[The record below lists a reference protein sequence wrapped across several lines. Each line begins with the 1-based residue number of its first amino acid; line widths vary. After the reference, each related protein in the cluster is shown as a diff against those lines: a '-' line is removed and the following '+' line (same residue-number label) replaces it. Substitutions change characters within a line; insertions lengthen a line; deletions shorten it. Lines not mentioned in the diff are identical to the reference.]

1 MKTMVEGPGT
11 SGVEVPGDA
20 SYSAGASTVVDS
32 ADSGVVS
39 MRDESS
45 DTSDA
50 AATDTSATGSSTAA
64 VSGEDEGDSAR
75 PARDNRPRVVL
86 VTGASRFLGGFLTA
100 RLAQNPDIERV
111 IAVDAVPPSKDMR
124 RRMGRA
130 DFVRADI
137 RNPLIAK
144 VVRNA
149 EVDTV
154 VHLSMSSHPSRA
166 GGRAATKEMN
176 VIGAMQLLAAC
187 QKSSSVKRVVLKS
200 SSTIYGSS
208 SKDPAMFTEEMSAR
222 RPPKSGYA
230 RDCLD
235 VEGYTRA
242 LGRRRP
248 DIATTIL
255 RLAPI
260 IGPRLETELS
270 RFLLQPLVPTIMGRD
285 PRMQLLHEEDA
296 LAALERSAISQA
308 SGTFNIAADGVV
320 ALSQAIRRAGGVQA
334 PMFPAAFA
342 MLSGLQKR
350 LGMHDYSSDQFD
362 YLVFGCGM
370 DTTRMQTRLGFR
382 PRWTTLEAFDDLLR
396 SRRST
401 SVIDPDTVRRLESK
415 VVAAAARWA

>member
-1 MKTMVEGPGT
+1 MVSTKVEEQQVVAENRDDGSPTDAVGDTEPGR
-11 SGVEVPGDA
+11 DD
-20 SYSAGASTVVDS
+20 AGAKP
-32 ADSGVVS
+32 
-39 MRDESS
+39 
-45 DTSDA
+45 SDA
-50 AATDTSATGSSTAA
+50 
-64 VSGEDEGDSAR
+64 
-75 PARDNRPRVVL
+75 PRVVL

-154 VHLSMSSHPSRA
+154 VHLSMASHPTRS

-187 QKSSSVKRVVLKS
+187 QKSDHVQRVILKS
-200 SSTIYGSS
+200 SWSIYGSS
-208 SKDPAMFTEEMSAR
+208 AKDPAMFTEEMSAR
-222 RPPKSGYA
+222 KPPKGGFA

-235 VEGYTRA
+235 VEGYTRS

-260 IGPRLETELS
+260 IGPRLETELTS
-270 RFLLQPLVPTIMGRD
+270 YLLQPIVPTILGRD
-285 PRMQLLHEEDA
+285 PRLQMLHEEDA
-296 LAALERSAISQA
+296 LAAFERATVA
-308 SGTFNIAADGVV
+308 GAPGTYNIAADGVI

-334 PMFPAAFA
+334 PLVPPMFP
-342 MLSGLQKR
+342 LVSSLQKQ
-350 LGMHDYSSDQFD
+350 LGMHDYAGDQRD
-362 YLVFGCGM
+362 YLVFGCGL
-370 DTTRMQTRLGFR
+370 DTLRMREKLGFH
-382 PRWTTLEAFDDLLR
+382 PRWTTMQAFDDFLR
-396 SRRST
+396 SRKSSRI
-401 SVIDPDTVRRLESK
+401 IDPESVRRLESK

>member
-1 MKTMVEGPGT
+1 MVEERGLVAERDTRVESDPPNHHASI
-11 SGVEVPGDA
+11 SGDDA
-20 SYSAGASTVVDS
+20 Q
-32 ADSGVVS
+32 ADREPSSG
-39 MRDESS
+39 ES
-45 DTSDA
+45 
-50 AATDTSATGSSTAA
+50 GSSK
-64 VSGEDEGDSAR
+64 GEEPSA
-75 PARDNRPRVVL
+75 PRVVL

-100 RLAQNPDIERV
+100 KLAQNPNIERV

-154 VHLSMSSHPSRA
+154 VHLSMSPHPSRS

-187 QKSSSVKRVVLKS
+187 QKSSHVKQVILKS
-200 SSTIYGSS
+200 SWNIYGSS
-208 SKDPAMFTEEMSAR
+208 AKDPAMFTEEMSAR
-222 RPPKSGYA
+222 KPPKGGFA

-260 IGPRLETELS
+260 IGPRLETELT
-270 RFLLQPLVPTIMGRD
+270 RYLLQPVVATIFGRD
-285 PRMQLLHEEDA
+285 PRLQLLHEEDA
-296 LAALERSAISQA
+296 LAAFERATLAGSA
-308 SGTFNIAADGVV
+308 GTFNVAADGVI
-320 ALSQAIRRAGGVQA
+320 ALSQAIRRAGGVQMPIVTPA
-334 PMFPAAFA
+334 FP
-342 MLSGLQKR
+342 LVSGVQKR
-350 LGMHDYSSDQFD
+350 LGLHDYASDQLD
-362 YLVFGCGM
+362 YLVYGCGL
-370 DTTRMQTRLGFR
+370 DTTRMREKLGFT
-382 PRWTTLEAFDDLLR
+382 PRWTTLQAFDDFLR
-396 SRRST
+396 SRKST
-401 SVIDPDTVRRLESK
+401 RIVDPDSVRRLESK
-415 VVAAAARWA
+415 VVAAVARWA

>member
-1 MKTMVEGPGT
+1 MVK
-11 SGVEVPGDA
+11 SL
-20 SYSAGASTVVDS
+20 SAGEGD
-32 ADSGVVS
+32 VVS
-39 MRDESS
+39 ARDESS
-45 DTSDA
+45 DAPGAESPRPADASDA
-50 AATDTSATGSSTAA
+50 PGASGDHDVPAEREEDTRLA
-64 VSGEDEGDSAR
+64 D
-75 PARDNRPRVVL
+75 RPRVVL

-100 RLAQNPDIERV
+100 RLAQDPTIERV

-187 QKSSSVKRVVLKS
+187 QKSSSVKRVILKS
-200 SSTIYGSS
+200 SSSIYGSS

-235 VEGYTRA
+235 VEGYTRS

-270 RFLLQPLVPTIMGRD
+270 RFLLQPFVPTIFGRD
-285 PRMQLLHEEDA
+285 PRMQMLHEEDA
-296 LAALERSAISQA
+296 LAALARAAVAEV
-308 SGTFNIAADGVV
+308 SGTFNIGADGVV
-320 ALSQAIRRAGGVQA
+320 TLSQAIRRAGGV
-334 PMFPAAFA
+334 PMPMVPPAFTAVA
-342 MLSGLQKR
+342 GVQKR
-350 LGMHDYSSDQFD
+350 LGFHDYSSDQFA
-362 YLVFGCGM
+362 YLFFGCGM
-370 DTTRMQTRLGFR
+370 DTTRMRTQLGFT
-382 PRWTTLEAFDDLLR
+382 PRWTTLEAFDDFLR
-396 SRRST
+396 SRRT
-401 SVIDPDTVRRLESK
+401 APIVDPDAVRRLESK